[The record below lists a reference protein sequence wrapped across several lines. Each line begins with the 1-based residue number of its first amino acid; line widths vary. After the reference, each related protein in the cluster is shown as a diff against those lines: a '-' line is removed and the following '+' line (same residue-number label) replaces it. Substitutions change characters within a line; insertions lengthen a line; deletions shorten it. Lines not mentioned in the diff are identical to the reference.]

1 MHIKALCQIVLEVP
15 KCLLIATVLVS
26 LVYWKEGMGIGT
38 GPWDTLLNSTAIEGL
53 GLNHGVNLEFLC
65 RHLPMLI

>member
-1 MHIKALCQIVLEVP
+1 
-15 KCLLIATVLVS
+15 
-26 LVYWKEGMGIGT
+26 MGIGT
-38 GPWDTLLNSTAIEGL
+38 GPWDMLLNSTAMEGL